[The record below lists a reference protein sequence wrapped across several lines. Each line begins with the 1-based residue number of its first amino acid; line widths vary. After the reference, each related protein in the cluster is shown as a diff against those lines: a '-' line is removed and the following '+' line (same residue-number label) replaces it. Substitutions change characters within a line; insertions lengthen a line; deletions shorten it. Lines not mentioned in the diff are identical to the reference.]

1 MSENENVG
9 IELGVDADAA
19 LSTLQELTAAALT
32 ADDAIQQLKQHQV
45 ELANAIPGNP
55 QSSSYTEV
63 ATRFQQMDPSLIRDT
78 YPEIAQTQNAL
89 NARRTEVRAQAM
101 DFVGA
106 NPQVAAQP
114 LPDTLAQ
121 FQQAMVQREQQQ
133 QAQRERQAQ
142 QQAAGFI
149 PPARYGY
156 EAAPVLAPPVAT
168 AGAAPQ
174 GLPTGGSSVSP
185 TNAPLSLPTPTGVP
199 ANAPLAT
206 TGDDRLA
213 QALSAQTP
221 TPTPLTSTA
230 TGVRDNDAPMGD
242 VLPAESGRSSPAPPQ
257 PRTTATGR
265 SQATPDDA
273 PPRPS
278 IGVPSSAP
286 LATTGDDRL
295 TQALTAHSQPTATT
309 ATPDA
314 ATGATPDAATGATPD
329 AVATATGPLPQTFEE
344 LAAAARE
351 ADTQLQDLKQR
362 LLDAFNAIPRGSQP
376 EAASY
381 DAAVGRLQQMDP
393 SLVQELHP
401 DIARTQAAITGR
413 QSAIGGEVRDF
424 AADNPEAAAE
434 PLPAQQDML
443 TRWQDLLRQHNAQ
456 QQAATVPGQ
465 GGDDALPNAGGATYY
480 RQSAR
485 SGPFV
490 PPGMERLARYGY
502 DAAQQMD
509 AHDARQRS
517 GLPGLN
523 GGNSGNGGGNGND
536 TTQQD
541 RTATVLSDHIV
552 QAFSRSAGGLVAGG
566 ISGAANAAGMGAT
579 GDVLAGLVRPLIG
592 MIGEAAPLAIGAIG
606 AIGGVA
612 GVGLG
617 INALQSQYAGESQTL
632 AGSVGTTTGA
642 TPSSELDIAR
652 QAGWPLMFHEAQ
664 SVAAAQQLG
673 DVGVQS
679 GQLGGALT
687 ASMDLARVGGIGLD
701 QTTALTGQM
710 MQGGMSANQV
720 GDTYAQM
727 DQAARESG
735 ISLGRLVDGMKALNQ
750 VAGVGQI
757 SVNGLVAAQAMSDQ
771 TGMKIDIG
779 QAMAGT
785 IGSTGTNALAQGYML
800 GLNPAQFDEAQSH
813 PDKLWDAYAS
823 TARRY
828 DVGPGGSRIAQQ
840 ALSEAGFDFSGMKGN
855 QAETFIQKLVAE
867 GPNAAQKYEAS
878 LQKKEAA
885 PGAPGPH
892 TFAELTKAGV
902 TVAHDITSASAQAK
916 LDLERGAAVLVQDL
930 GRAGD
935 GLKVT
940 TALTAPA
947 AHAQSAANEAQ
958 QAIIDAARK
967 RGATAQLHIVQTAQ
981 NPAAKAQALLAYEA
995 ITSGQDYANDPN
1007 AAGTM
1012 DASGSPQFGGLSEYQ
1027 LSQARQSGTWVGGG
1041 PGKGSFVSAETFH
1054 AYEQAARK
1062 TGTPLAVL
1070 LAQGTQEAT
1079 INGAVDPLAGTG
1091 PGHGGNLPGIGLGQ
1105 WTPGPHNENL
1115 PTVEHYLGMA
1125 SKDLGLG
1132 AVTGQNWRQAAL
1144 NPRVSALATGIYD
1157 ADNYASK
1164 QAGGRWDHALA
1175 QYQGGP
1181 NGWNYTG
1188 HPGQGRDYG
1197 TTVNQAALKV
1207 EVQLGG
1213 SVDITQNG
1221 QKVGTAQ
1228 SGQHIRATATHS
1240 IDTSRKHV
1248 AAQSY
1253 GPDQRPPS
1261 PGLPHLPG
1269 HLGAPIRR

>member
-19 LSTLQELTAAALT
+19 LTTFQELTAAALT
-32 ADDAIQQLKQHQV
+32 ADEAIQQLKQHQV

-55 QSSSYTEV
+55 QASSYTEV

-121 FQQAMVQREQQQ
+121 FQQAMAQREQQQ

-142 QQAAGFI
+142 QQAAGVI
-149 PPARYGY
+149 PPARYGS
-156 EAAPVLAPPVAT
+156 ETAPVLAPPVAT

-174 GLPTGGSSVSP
+174 GLPTVGPSVSP
-185 TNAPLSLPTPTGVP
+185 TNTPPSLPTPTPTGVP
-199 ANAPLAT
+199 VSVPLATTGDERLAQALTAHSQPPATATATATPDATTDAMPGATTGAAPQPMPIPVGVQPVAPLAT

-213 QALSAQTP
+213 QALTTQNQPA
-221 TPTPLTSTA
+221 A
-230 TGVRDNDAPMGD
+230 T
-242 VLPAESGRSSPAPPQ
+242 APP
-257 PRTTATGR
+257 
-265 SQATPDDA
+265 
-273 PPRPS
+273 
-278 IGVPSSAP
+278 
-286 LATTGDDRL
+286 
-295 TQALTAHSQPTATT
+295 
-309 ATPDA
+309 
-314 ATGATPDAATGATPD
+314 
-329 AVATATGPLPQTFEE
+329 ATAAPADVAGPLPETFEE
-344 LAAAARE
+344 LAAAARA
-351 ADTQLQDLKQR
+351 ADTQLQGLKQR

-381 DAAVGRLQQMDP
+381 GEAVGRLRQMDP
-393 SLVQELHP
+393 SVVQELHP
-401 DIARTQAAITGR
+401 DITRTQGAINARRDELTG
-413 QSAIGGEVRDF
+413 QVSHF

-456 QQAATVPGQ
+456 QQAATGPGQ

-502 DAAQQMD
+502 DATQQMD

-523 GGNSGNGGGNGND
+523 GGGNSGNGGSNGND

-579 GDVLAGLVRPLIG
+579 GDVLAGLVRPLMG
-592 MIGEAAPLAIGAIG
+592 MIGEAAPLALGAIG

-617 INALQSQYAGESQTL
+617 VNALQSQYAGEQQTL

-652 QAGWPLMFHEAQ
+652 QAGWPLMYHEAQ

-701 QTTALTGQM
+701 QTTSLTSSL

-735 ISLGRLVDGMKALNQ
+735 VSLGRLVDGIKALNQ
-750 VAGVGQI
+750 AAGVGQI
-757 SVNGLVAAQAMSDQ
+757 SVNGMAAAQALSDQ
-771 TGMKIDIG
+771 TGTKINIA

-800 GLNPAQFDEAQSH
+800 GLDPAQFDAAQRD
-813 PDKLWDAYAS
+813 PAKLWDAYAN

-828 DVGPGGSRIAQQ
+828 DVGSGGSRIAQQ

-855 QAETFIQKLVAE
+855 QADTFIQKLVAE

-892 TFAELTKAGV
+892 TFAELTKASV
-902 TVAHDITSASAQAK
+902 TVARNITSAS
-916 LDLERGAAVLVQDL
+916 D
-930 GRAGD
+930 
-935 GLKVT
+935 
-940 TALTAPA
+940 
-947 AHAQSAANEAQ
+947 
-958 QAIIDAARK
+958 
-967 RGATAQLHIVQTAQ
+967 
-981 NPAAKAQALLAYEA
+981 
-995 ITSGQDYANDPN
+995 
-1007 AAGTM
+1007 
-1012 DASGSPQFGGLSEYQ
+1012 QFKIG
-1027 LSQARQSGTWVGGG
+1027 V
-1041 PGKGSFVSAETFH
+1041 
-1054 AYEQAARK
+1054 EQAAAGFVTSLSGVDGRG
-1062 TGTPLAVL
+1062 TGIAHTVAHARAAHRVNADGTISDSTGMPIVNIPPSLQTVQDRLRGNATRFGNDGTTYASDGTPLAGTGGVGTHPGLTGNPYGTGLHYAEQQGMSIKNIAGFAQAASPEVVQALDAASKRTGVPIQVL
-1070 LAQGTQEAT
+1070 LAQGAQETSNFDKNAISNDGGYGLAQMT
-1079 INGAVDPLAGTG
+1079 DPHVAQQYLSQAAHELHKPINSDWHQMAFNPAISAQAMADYDKANFLSKQ
-1091 PGHGGNLPGIGLGQ
+1091 GGGQ
-1105 WTPGPHNENL
+1105 WD
-1115 PTVEHYLGMA
+1115 
-1125 SKDLGLG
+1125 K
-1132 AVTGQNWRQAAL
+1132 
-1144 NPRVSALATGIYD
+1144 ALAMY
-1157 ADNYASK
+1157 N
-1164 QAGGRWDHALA
+1164 
-1175 QYQGGP
+1175 GGP
-1181 NGWNYTG
+1181 NGWNVTG

-1197 TTVNQAALKV
+1197 TGIAQRAE
-1207 EVQLGG
+1207 EVQHRLA
-1213 SVDITQNG
+1213 ITVTTQD
-1221 QKVGTAQ
+1221 Q
-1228 SGQHIRATATHS
+1228 SGRHTGRTHVTHS
-1240 IDTSRKHV
+1240 IDTSKKHV
-1248 AAQSY
+1248 GAQSY

-1261 PGLPHLPG
+1261 PGLPNLPG
-1269 HLGAPIRR
+1269 HIGGPIRR